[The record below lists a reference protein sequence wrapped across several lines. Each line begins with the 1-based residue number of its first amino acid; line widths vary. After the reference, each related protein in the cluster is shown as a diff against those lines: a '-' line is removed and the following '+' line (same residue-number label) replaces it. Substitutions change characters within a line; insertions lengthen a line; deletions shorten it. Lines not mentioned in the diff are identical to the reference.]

1 MDIDVFKHL
10 EKVRPFQGCSENF
23 LGEVARK
30 IKVVRLSSGTNVITG
45 ADSSATGTPSAVSSE
60 TADNITFTNGYASP
74 ELDHDS
80 GEILYME
87 NRAPITRTADQT
99 ENVKLIIEF

>member
-1 MDIDVFKHL
+1 MS
-10 EKVRPFQGCSENF
+10 QNNQAG
-23 LGEVARK
+23 
-30 IKVVRLSSGTNVITG
+30 
-45 ADSSATGTPSAVSSE
+45 ATGTPSATANE
-60 TADNITFTNGYASP
+60 TADQITFTNGYASP

-80 GEILYME
+80 GEVLYME